1 MTKPDEYGPA
11 LVGFPGSARKLMCA
25 LPWLVISSLW
35 SFPVVAVAQEDI
47 YGNAPTNNY
56 QYPSNSLQPLPTG
69 PTMPGSGQL
78 GAPFLGTSALPGS
91 LSAQI
96 PYIPTGPGLERWG
109 PLSVY
114 PHLLYSFS
122 YGNGLEAQP
131 GKNST
136 TAINTV
142 APGVLLRL
150 GNHWILD
157 YTPTLTFYSNPLF
170 HDTTG
175 QNVVLYGFTTYR
187 DWTLTLAQSYLD
199 TTEPLVETGTQV
211 EEQAYST
218 ALNATWQMNGKM
230 SLQLGLNQNFRSTE
244 AYNDLHE
251 WTTTEW
257 LNYQFER
264 QLVAGIGVTGGYD
277 EVSLGSDM
285 PFEQLLGRV
294 VFRPG
299 AKLNLTLVAGGEER
313 QIIHPSA
320 PSFFSPILNAS
331 LQYQAL
337 KGTLLG
343 ILASRAVTPAFYG
356 NEINVITSVTAN
368 IRQHIAGNLNF
379 EVIGGYTSEPFENI
393 EAGPLPAYFLGAPPR
408 TTLAV
413 TRLDTRTFAQFR
425 LSLAIRARL
434 TASIFYMINNNAS
447 SQANFNYAG
456 QQAGLELNY
465 RY

>member
-1 MTKPDEYGPA
+1 MKNAFSVRWLGWS
-11 LVGFPGSARKLMCA
+11 LA
-25 LPWLVISSLW
+25 LPVSLW
-35 SFPVVAVAQEDI
+35 AFPVMAQEDI
-47 YGNAPTNNY
+47 YGNAPTNNFQY
-56 QYPSNSLQPLPTG
+56 QSNTFQPLSTG
-69 PTMPGSGQL
+69 PTAPGSGQL
-78 GAPFLGTSALPGS
+78 SAPFLGTTALAGS
-91 LSAQI
+91 LSAQT
-96 PYIPTGPGLERWG
+96 PYLPTGPGLERWG

-131 GKNST
+131 GINST

-157 YTPTLTFYSNPLF
+157 YTPTLTFYSNPVF
-170 HDTTG
+170 RDTTG
-175 QNVVLYGFTTYR
+175 QSVVLYGFTTYR
-187 DWTLTLAQSYLD
+187 DWTLSLAQSYLD
-199 TTEPLVETGTQV
+199 TTQPLVETGTQV
-211 EEQAYST
+211 EQLAYST
-218 ALNATWQMNGKM
+218 AFNATWQMNGKM
-230 SLQLGLNQNFRSTE
+230 SLQLGLNQNFRFTE
-244 AYNDLHE
+244 AFNDLHE

-264 QLVAGIGVTGGYD
+264 QLGAALGVSGGYD

-299 AKLNLTLVAGGEER
+299 AKLNLTLIGGAEER

-320 PSFFSPILNAS
+320 PSFFSPVLNAS
-331 LQYQAL
+331 LQYQAFE
-337 KGTLLG
+337 GTALAV
-343 ILASRAVTPAFYG
+343 LASRTVTPAFYG
-356 NEINVITSVTAN
+356 NEINVITSVTAS
-368 IRQHIAGNLNF
+368 IRQHLVGKLNF
-379 EVIGGYTSEPFENI
+379 EMTGGYASEPFDSI
-393 EAGPLPAYFLGAPPR
+393 EAGPLPAYFLGVAPR

-413 TRLDTRTFAQFR
+413 TRLDTRTFAQCR
-425 LSLAIRARL
+425 LSMIIHTRL